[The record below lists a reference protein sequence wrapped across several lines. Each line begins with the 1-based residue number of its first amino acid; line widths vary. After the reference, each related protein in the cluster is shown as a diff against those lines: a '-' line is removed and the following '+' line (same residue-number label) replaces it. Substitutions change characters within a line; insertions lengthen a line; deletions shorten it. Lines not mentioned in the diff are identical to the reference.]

1 MKKISKILAILSVF
15 VLALSLN
22 TYAKQKTYLFVD
34 GNHIKTDAEPFIE
47 NGRTLVPIRFISE
60 NLKNKV
66 DWNSDEKKVTVTPEE
81 EKEISKIE
89 LVIGSDVAKLYDKD
103 GNIKE
108 EKLEVPAKITN
119 SRTFVPV
126 RFISETLGTEVNWD
140 PENRVVII
148 GDKTK
153 YNSEKFK
160 NEVIAKEPKEKQEP
174 VKKQETKKVAKTN
187 TKTKEFNYGGEKYV
201 PTYTQNRVEVFKK
214 IDKILGVKRDK
225 DGWGRATKYEP
236 HEKKNKEFWFA
247 PLNNDWTKNKSAEEC
262 FKIYEDRLDRF
273 EHGSFEIPLEAKYL
287 LIDLNKDALNKYLE
301 SGYNIEVPKE
311 VVVETMSKL
320 NNREAVKTDF
330 KLDKYDYKSKD
341 IWDDILWQYIMG
353 ITEDTWSLPA
363 YNTFRF
369 TTFHPDRDIVLN
381 SRLINSISP
390 LLLFK
395 GNVEYSNER
404 VNTVWSPV
412 LRQKDLTKNTTLGE
426 LIEKYPGNINMKDL
440 FVDKI
445 KKFLKIYS
453 KSGNNLINKD
463 TIIYKN
469 IKNYPE
475 FGIKTNYRHNLEEYY
490 LTSTFAIKLPG
501 ETVSVKTYIINDKNS
516 FTFNVLQGA
525 GFSKPYKDLIR
536 DCNYKDIGGNRIT
549 KAVSY
554 YGGTDDKIVGVINDV
569 DIYIPTMNEVWDK

>member
-66 DWNSDEKKVTVTPEE
+66 DWNSDEKEVTVTPEE
-81 EKEISKIE
+81 EREISKIE
-89 LVIGSDVAKLYDKD
+89 LIIGSDIAKLYDKD

-174 VKKQETKKVAKTN
+174 VKKQETKKVAKGN

-225 DGWGRATKYEP
+225 DGWGRVTKYEP
-236 HEKKNKEFWFA
+236 YEKKNKEFWFA
-247 PLNNDWTKNKSAEEC
+247 PLNNDWTKNKTAEEC
-262 FKIYEDRLDRF
+262 YNIFMDRVGNDLSVF
-273 EHGSFEIPLEAKYL
+273 ELPLEVKYL
-287 LIDLNKDALNKYLE
+287 LIDLNKDALSKFKE
-301 SGYNIEVPKE
+301 SGYNTILPEDVITDIMDE
-311 VVVETMSKL
+311 L
-320 NNREAVKTDF
+320 NNKEAIKIN
-330 KLDKYDYKSKD
+330 KKSKKYSNKAESLCYNIFRTYRTGIVED
-341 IWDDILWQYIMG
+341 VWSMPDTSSFSYTSFNPTRDSILYSRMFG
-353 ITEDTWSLPA
+353 IP
-363 YNTFRF
+363 N
-369 TTFHPDRDIVLN
+369 IVLY
-381 SRLINSISP
+381 
-390 LLLFK
+390 K
-395 GNVEYSNER
+395 GNIEYKKNEET
-404 VNTVWSPV
+404 NTWYPV
-412 LRQKDLTKNTTLGE
+412 IFEKDLEYYSTLGE
-426 LIEKYPGNINMKDL
+426 IVQKYPGNIDRKGL
-440 FVDKI
+440 FADQFRD
-445 KKFLKIYS
+445 FLKVYS
-453 KSGNNLINKD
+453 PSSNSSINKG
-463 TIIYKN
+463 TKIYKSKKQYPITSVSMGYN
-469 IKNYPE
+469 KNLKNYYIDSCTKD
-475 FGIKTNYRHNLEEYY
+475 FKY
-490 LTSTFAIKLPG
+490 PG
-501 ETVSVKTYIINDKNS
+501 QSVFTVTYVLDNNNSITVDNSHGAS
-516 FTFNVLQGA
+516 FTE
-525 GFSKPYKDLIR
+525 PYKNLLGIT
-536 DCNYKDIGGNRIT
+536 GNETIEGRKVKHIIT
-549 KAVSY
+549 Y
-554 YGGTDDKIVGVINDV
+554 YGGSSDKIEGIFNDV

>member
-66 DWNSDEKKVTVTPEE
+66 DWNSDEKEVTVTPEE
-81 EKEISKIE
+81 EREISKIE
-89 LVIGSDVAKLYDKD
+89 LIIGSDIAKLYDKD

-174 VKKQETKKVAKTN
+174 VKKQETKKVAKGN

-236 HEKKNKEFWFA
+236 YEKKNREFWFA
-247 PLNNDWTKNKSAEEC
+247 PLTNDWTKNKTAGEC
-262 FKIYEDRLDRF
+262 YNIFMDRVGNDLGVF
-273 EHGSFEIPLEAKYL
+273 ELPLEVKYL
-287 LIDLNKDALNKYLE
+287 LIDLNKDALTKFEE
-301 SGYNIEVPKE
+301 SGYNTVLPKDVITGIMTE
-311 VVVETMSKL
+311 L
-320 NNREAVKTDF
+320 NNKEAVKVN
-330 KLDKYDYKSKD
+330 KKSEKYGNDVKSLCSNIFSTYRTGIVED
-341 IWDDILWQYIMG
+341 VWTMPNTLAFAYTSFNPTRDSILY
-353 ITEDTWSLPA
+353 
-363 YNTFRF
+363 
-369 TTFHPDRDIVLN
+369 
-381 SRLINSISP
+381 SRMFGRPSIA
-390 LLLFK
+390 LYK
-395 GNVEYSNER
+395 GNIEYENIEEIKS
-404 VNTVWSPV
+404 WQPV
-412 LRQKDLTKNTTLGE
+412 VFEKDLKYYETLGE
-426 LIEKYPGNINMKDL
+426 LIQKYPGNIDRKGL
-440 FVDKI
+440 FVDPFRG
-445 KKFLKIYS
+445 FLKVYNPS
-453 KSGNNLINKD
+453 SDTFINKD
-463 TIIYKN
+463 TKIYKSKKQYPITSISMGYSKN
-469 IKNYPE
+469 LKNYY
-475 FGIKTNYRHNLEEYY
+475 IDSCTNDLKYPGQSAFT
-490 LTSTFAIKLPG
+490 LTYVLDNNNSI
-501 ETVSVKTYIINDKNS
+501 TVDNNHGAS
-516 FTFNVLQGA
+516 FTE
-525 GFSKPYKDLIR
+525 PYKKLLGIT
-536 DCNYKDIGGNRIT
+536 GNETIEGRKIKHIIT
-549 KAVSY
+549 Y
-554 YGGTDDKIVGVINDV
+554 YGGSSGKIEGIFNDV
-569 DIYIPTMNEVWDK
+569 DIYVPTINEVWDK